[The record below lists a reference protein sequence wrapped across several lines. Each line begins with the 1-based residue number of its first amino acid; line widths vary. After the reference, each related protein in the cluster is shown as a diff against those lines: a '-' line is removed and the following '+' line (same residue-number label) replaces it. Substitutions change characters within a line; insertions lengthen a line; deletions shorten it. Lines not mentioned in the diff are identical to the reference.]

1 MDIYQDTNE
10 PNPSPP
16 IPKDQEEESQMNKAT
31 KKRFEAISNL
41 GCIVCRQHHGVI
53 TPALVHHLTGL
64 ENGRAMGRKAPDDH
78 TIGLCLHH
86 HTGFLGVHTMGKRAW
101 EAEFGSQ
108 ADYLEMTNQ
117 LLGELH

>member
-1 MDIYQDTNE
+1 MCLYQLNNE
-10 PNPSPP
+10 PNSPP
-16 IPKDQEEESQMNKAT
+16 NIPEGRNMNKAT
-31 KKRFEAISNL
+31 KKRFEKISQI

-64 ENGRAMGRKAPDDH
+64 ENGRAMGRKSPDDH

-117 LLGELH
+117 LLGETH